1 MAPSTADQVLS
12 ALAPRRLRD
21 KGHGRY
27 ICDSPLRAGSDSHAF
42 SLLISGPEHGG
53 YLDFVSGDK
62 GSLYE
67 LAARLGIATPRRD
80 SSRRELVAVY
90 PYTDAAGTILYEA
103 CRYEP
108 GHEGKPK
115 DFNQRVPD
123 GQGGYR
129 FTMDGVTRVLYHLPA
144 VLSAVAAG
152 ETLYIVEGEKDA
164 DTLTLYER
172 TATTNVAGAG
182 KWRNEYNETLRGATV
197 VILPDNDAPGTAH
210 ADTVARALCGIA
222 ASVKVVNLPGL
233 QPKGDFT
240 DWTNAGHTIE
250 ELDDLVQATTEYAP
264 IALAAPAQVEDS
276 EDKPNQTDVGNGT
289 RLARKHGDIIRYVH
303 TWGSWLIYDRGQW
316 TKDNTGAIIRLA
328 RSTVKAMYAE
338 ASQFDTTSDRKNA
351 ARWAMT
357 SESAGKIA
365 AMIDLAKSEPG
376 IAVRDSM
383 FDTDPMLLNCLNG
396 TLDLQTGEL
405 RPHAPSDLIT
415 RRLDVAYR
423 TDATAPNWDRFI
435 ARITNGDP
443 ALAAYLQRA
452 AGYSLTGDVSE
463 QCLFFCYGGG
473 SNGKTTFL
481 ETLASLLG
489 SYSQRAAAEMLMQQ
503 RNGGG
508 IPNDVARLQ
517 GSRFVVAS
525 EVSEGRR
532 LDESKVK
539 DLTGGD
545 TVTARFMRAEF
556 FDFKPIFKLWM
567 FGNHKPI
574 IRGADNGIWRRLR
587 VLPFLATITEE
598 EKDLHFSQK
607 LKKEMP
613 GILAWCVRGCLD
625 WQRNGL
631 NAPTTV
637 TDATNEYRN
646 EQDIIGA
653 FLSECCVLNPKA
665 YTPMGELYEA
675 YTAWCECSGEHAL
688 PKNQLATQLEKRGY
702 PSKRTMKGF
711 NRHGIGL
718 LETKYDPMI
727 HDDPR
732 IDMSAPFQNSHEGM
746 PDSGSSW
753 IIGSYSDTANG
764 DTPQQDALLAGL
776 PGVKLVR
783 CDHKGNPGR
792 YGIYW
797 KAVGPQG
804 ETDPLQSQ
812 DSVIAMARR
821 MWGGNNA

>member
-1 MAPSTADQVLS
+1 M
-12 ALAPRRLRD
+12 
-21 KGHGRY
+21 
-27 ICDSPLRAGSDSHAF
+27 CDSPLRAGSDSFAF
-42 SLLISGPEHGG
+42 SLLIRGPEHGCFS
-53 YLDFVSGDK
+53 DFVSGEK

-67 LAARLGIATPRRD
+67 LAARLGIETPRRD
-80 SSRRELVAVY
+80 STRRELVAAY
-90 PYTDAAGTILYEA
+90 PYTDATGLLLYEA

-108 GHEGKPK
+108 GRDGRAKE
-115 DFNQRVPD
+115 FNQRQPD
-123 GQGGYR
+123 GTGGWVYN
-129 FTMDGVTRVLYHLPA
+129 MNGVTRVLYHLPA
-144 VLSAVAAG
+144 VLSAIDDGGTV
-152 ETLYIVEGEKDA
+152 YIVEGEKDA
-164 DTLTLYER
+164 DTFTLYDR

-182 KWRNEYNETLRGATV
+182 KWRDEYTQVLRGATV
-197 VILPDNDAPGTAH
+197 VILPDNDQPGADH

-240 DWTNAGHTIE
+240 DWTNAGHSIE
-250 ELDDLVQATTEYAP
+250 ELDDLVQATAEYVPP
-264 IALAAPAQVEDS
+264 IALAAPAQVEENT
-276 EDKPNQTDVGNGT
+276 EDKPKHTDVGNGT
-289 RLARKHGDIIRYVH
+289 RLARMHGDTIRYVH
-303 TWGSWLIYDRGQW
+303 TWGSWLIYDQGRW
-316 TKDNTGAIIRLA
+316 VKDDTGAIIRLA

-338 ASQFDTTSDRKNA
+338 AAQFDTTSDRKNA

-357 SESAGKIA
+357 SEGAGKIA
-365 AMIDLAKSEPG
+365 AMIDLAKSEPE

-396 TLDLQTGEL
+396 TLDLQTGAL

-423 TDATAPNWDRFI
+423 PDATAPTWDRFI
-435 ARITNGDP
+435 TRITNGDP
-443 ALAAYLQRA
+443 ELAVYLQRA

-481 ETLASLLG
+481 ETLTSLMG
-489 SYSQRAAAEMLMQQ
+489 NYSQRAAAEMLMQQ

-508 IPNDVARLQ
+508 IPNDVAKLQ

-556 FDFKPIFKLWM
+556 FNFKPIFKLWM
-567 FGNHKPI
+567 FGNHKPT

-598 EKDLHFSQK
+598 EKDPHLSQK
-607 LKKEMP
+607 FKTEMP

-631 NAPTTV
+631 NSPTTV
-637 TDATNEYRN
+637 TVATNEYRAD
-646 EQDIIGA
+646 QDMIGA
-653 FLSECCVLNPKA
+653 WVDECCIIESGAHEITEKLLEN
-665 YTPMGELYEA
+665 YRE
-675 YTAWCECSGEHAL
+675 WCERNGEHPL
-688 PKNQLATQLEKRGY
+688 RPNDLAKRFISLGLDR
-702 PSKRTMKGF
+702 KRESHNKRQVWVW
-711 NRHGIGL
+711 NGIRFR
-718 LETKYDPMI
+718 EDSDPVK
-727 HDDPR
+727 DSLDR
-732 IDMSAPFQNSHEGM
+732 SRSLDRSAPMTGQNKKSHGEN
-746 PDSGSSW
+746 PQSDLERSSDLDSNTGT
-753 IIGSYSDTANG
+753 TANG
-764 DTPQQDALLAGL
+764 AIPQQDAPQEVL

-783 CDHKGNPGR
+783 CDHNGNPGR

-797 KAVGPQG
+797 KAVGPKG
-804 ETDPLQSQ
+804 ETDPLQSK

-821 MWGGNNA
+821 MWGASNDQ